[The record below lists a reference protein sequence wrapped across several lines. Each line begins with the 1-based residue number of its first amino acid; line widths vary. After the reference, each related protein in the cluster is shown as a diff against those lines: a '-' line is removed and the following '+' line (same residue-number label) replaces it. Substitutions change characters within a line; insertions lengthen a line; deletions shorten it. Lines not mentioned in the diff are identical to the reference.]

1 MQLTIN
7 RNLLK
12 YSAGRA
18 IFCGQCDA
26 IADARR
32 WVLITH
38 DSNTLGMCACCWDKL
53 SAGRATRGYDVL
65 DGRVIFG
72 ARKKPGILDGD
83 NARGESC
90 SK

>member
-1 MQLTIN
+1 MELTIN

-32 WVLITH
+32 WVLVTH
-38 DSNTLGMCACCWDKL
+38 NNDTLGMCAPCWDKI
-53 SAGRATRGYDVL
+53 SKKRATPGFQVL
-65 DGRVIFG
+65 DGRVIFKG
-72 ARKKPGILDGD
+72 RKV
-83 NARGESC
+83 
-90 SK
+90 